1 MKNKTQVSISIEIEL
16 RQKLDLYAKDTRRNR
31 SQAVETLIAEY
42 SIDKASVINTQ
53 AKKIKELE
61 SELILLKSDKVILPE
76 FDQELIQRN
85 TVLEA
90 DNRRMCLLLEGA
102 AELED
107 GLKLKLSSLKGVL
120 KEIEEHAKNNQ

>member
-42 SIDKASVINTQ
+42 SIDKASVIDTQ

-76 FDQELIQRN
+76 IDEDLIKENEALRETIDQMKAHAETAQQTLGSIINLVGGSLRN
-85 TVLEA
+85 SINEIA
-90 DNRRMCLLLEGA
+90 DSE
-102 AELED
+102 
-107 GLKLKLSSLKGVL
+107 
-120 KEIEEHAKNNQ
+120 

>member
-1 MKNKTQVSISIEIEL
+1 MKKQLGFKIEIPLIE
-16 RQKLDLYAKDTRRNR
+16 KLDKYAEETRRTR
-31 SQAVETLIAEY
+31 SQAIETLIDEC
-42 SIDKASVINTQ
+42 SIDGMALIDTQ

-107 GLKLKLSSLKGVL
+107 RLKLKLSSLKGVL

>member
-42 SIDKASVINTQ
+42 SIDKASVIDTQ

-107 GLKLKLSSLKGVL
+107 RLELKLSNLKEAL
-120 KEIEEHAKNNQ
+120 KEIEEIAKNK

>member
-42 SIDKASVINTQ
+42 SIDKASVIDTQ

-76 FDQELIQRN
+76 LDQELMQRN

-107 GLKLKLSSLKGVL
+107 GLKLSSLKGVL

>member
-42 SIDKASVINTQ
+42 SIDKASVIDTQ

-61 SELILLKSDKVILPE
+61 SELILLKSDTGVFTELP
-76 FDQELIQRN
+76 QELIEENNTLKKEKEDMRIEYLDLMERN
-85 TVLEA
+85 NIA
-90 DNRRMCLLLEGA
+90 FS
-102 AELED
+102 
-107 GLKLKLSSLKGVL
+107 KLSNANKAL
-120 KEIEEHAKNNQ
+120 KEIEEIAKNK

>member
-42 SIDKASVINTQ
+42 SIDKASVIDTQ

-76 FDQELIQRN
+76 IDEDLIELNKSLEIEIKQTSLLLQESWAKE
-85 TVLEA
+85 VALEA
-90 DNRRMCLLLEGA
+90 KKENLVKA
-102 AELED
+102 
-107 GLKLKLSSLKGVL
+107 L
-120 KEIEEHAKNNQ
+120 KEIEELSKNNK